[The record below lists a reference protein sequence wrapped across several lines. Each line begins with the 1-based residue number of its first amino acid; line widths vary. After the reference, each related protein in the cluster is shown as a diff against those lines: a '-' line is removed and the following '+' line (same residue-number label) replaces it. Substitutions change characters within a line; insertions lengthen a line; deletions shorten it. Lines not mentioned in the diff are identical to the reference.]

1 MSSYPR
7 LVRVVAA
14 VFSLLLTPAAFA
26 QIYVNGTLSSGPT
39 SDSGAAAPTGANW
52 SELQHDT
59 GNLTEANTSAGFS
72 SPAGQFR
79 LADDFT
85 VPANENWTLT
95 AVNVFTYKTGAAATP
110 SPFTAGTLEIWNGRP
125 GDVGATVLCGDTTT
139 NVLAASTDTN
149 LFRLFNSAVPPPG
162 SAVGTTRR
170 IWQNRLT
177 VPAGCAGTDFFT
189 GGNTY
194 WISWD
199 TTDSVAGAHFAPSNV
214 VLGSRSDPGA
224 NARQLTVSSSTWTD
238 VIDAGNPATAPDY
251 PQDFP
256 FTLEGSI
263 SVNNDLIFADNFEP

>member
-7 LVRVVAA
+7 FVRIVAA
-14 VFSLLLTPAAFA
+14 VSSLLLAPAAFA

-39 SDSGAAAPTGANW
+39 SESGSAAPAGANW

-59 GNLTEANTSAGFS
+59 GNTTEANASAGFS
-72 SPAGQFR
+72 NPAGQFR

-85 VPANENWTLT
+85 VPATENWTLT
-95 AVNVFTYKTGAAATP
+95 AINVFDYKTGSAATP
-110 SPFTAGTLEIWNGRP
+110 SPFTAATLQIWNGRP
-125 GDVGATVLCGDTTT
+125 GDAGATVLCGDTTT
-139 NVLAASTDTN
+139 NVLAASTDAN

-199 TTDSVAGAHFAPSNV
+199 TTDSAAGAHFAPSKIIP
-214 VLGSRSDPGA
+214 GSRNNPGG
-224 NARQLTVSSSTWTD
+224 NARQFTVSTATWAD
-238 VIDAGNPATAPDY
+238 VIDAGTPATAPDY

-256 FTLEGSI
+256 FTLEGTIGVS
-263 SVNNDLIFADNFEP
+263 DLIFANGFEP